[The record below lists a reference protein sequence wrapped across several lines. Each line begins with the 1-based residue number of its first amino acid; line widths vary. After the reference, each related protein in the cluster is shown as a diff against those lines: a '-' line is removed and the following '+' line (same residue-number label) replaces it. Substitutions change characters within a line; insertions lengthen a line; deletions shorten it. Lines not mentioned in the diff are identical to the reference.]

1 MRYLPSHRNP
11 IKSKYYLHMK
21 TLVFKINI
29 NATPDTVWQ
38 SLCQSENYKIW
49 TNPFC
54 EGSYYKTDNFS
65 EGSKIH
71 FLTPSGEGMYSIIDH
86 IEENRFLAFKH
97 LGDIKN
103 FEETPMTTETESWS
117 GAMETYTLNKTNNGT
132 ELTVN
137 VDTIEKYI
145 DFMNNTFPLAL
156 NELKRISEK

>member
-1 MRYLPSHRNP
+1 ME
-11 IKSKYYLHMK
+11 

-29 NATPDTVWQ
+29 NASPETVWQ
-38 SLCQSENYKIW
+38 YLWQLENYKIW

-54 EGSYYKTDNFS
+54 EGSYYKTDSFT

-71 FLTPSGEGMYSIIDH
+71 LLTPSGEGMYSILDRID
-86 IEENRFLAFKH
+86 ENHFMAFKH

-103 FEETPMTTETESWS
+103 FEEIPLANESKNWS
-117 GAMETYTLNKTNNGT
+117 GAMETYTLNKIDSGT

-145 DFMNNTFPLAL
+145 DFMNTTFPLAL
-156 NELKRISEK
+156 NELKRISEN

>member
-1 MRYLPSHRNP
+1 
-11 IKSKYYLHMK
+11 MK

-29 NATPDTVWQ
+29 NASPDTVWQ

-54 EGSYYKTDNFS
+54 AGSYYKTDSFT

-71 FLTPSGEGMYSIIDH
+71 FLTPNGEGMYSIIDRL
-86 IEENRFLAFKH
+86 EENHLLAFKH

-103 FEETPMTTETESWS
+103 LEEMPMTTETESWS
-117 GAMETYTLNKTNNGT
+117 GAMETYTLNKIDSGT

-137 VDTIEKYI
+137 VDTIEKYV

-156 NELKRISEK
+156 NELKRISEN

>member
-1 MRYLPSHRNP
+1 
-11 IKSKYYLHMK
+11 MK

-38 SLCQSENYKIW
+38 SLCQSDNYKIW

-54 EGSYYKTDNFS
+54 AGSYYKTDSFT

-71 FLTPSGEGMYSIIDH
+71 FLTPNGEGMYSIIDH
-86 IEENRFLAFKH
+86 IEENHFLAFKH

-103 FEETPMTTETESWS
+103 FEEIPMTNETESWS
-117 GAMETYTLNKTNNGT
+117 GAMETYTLNKIDSGT

-137 VDTIEKYI
+137 VDTIEKYV

-156 NELKRISEK
+156 NELKRISEN